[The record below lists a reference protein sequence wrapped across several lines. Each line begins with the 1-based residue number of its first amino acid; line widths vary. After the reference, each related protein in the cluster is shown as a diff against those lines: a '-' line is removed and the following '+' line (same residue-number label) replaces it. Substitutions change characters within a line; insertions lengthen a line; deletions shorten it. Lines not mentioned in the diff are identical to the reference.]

1 MNTSETRE
9 KSRGERAGKKIV
21 KAVAQPMQYLFLKI
35 LGIVIAVCALGAFCY
50 FGWQKLT
57 HVRIEKKYE
66 MAERQLVRCQ
76 ELVTLKMRY
85 SDVASIKKS
94 AALGLAKSYSI
105 VKFTGVVRVG
115 IADISKSKIVV
126 SADGKT
132 VTVTLP
138 KSEILG
144 NDIES
149 MTVFDEK
156 GSIFVP
162 IKTQEI
168 FENIDEARKSASDNL
183 LAGGVLSDADV
194 QAEVAVRAMLQTLG
208 FKTVVIK

>member
-1 MNTSETRE
+1 
-9 KSRGERAGKKIV
+9 
-21 KAVAQPMQYLFLKI
+21 
-35 LGIVIAVCALGAFCY
+35 
-50 FGWQKLT
+50 
-57 HVRIEKKYE
+57 